1 MSELTLNGHTVT
13 TGDTVFARCIY
24 TGAETTATITS
35 ISPDKSD
42 TRFKTA
48 DGMEFLVKHIPTG
61 NLLAIPFPVPGMDK
75 VLRYQVYASRE
86 FAEYGEHYECLGVAM
101 RELEDY
107 IEPPENNPL
116 VDAANPDYAGIKR
129 TAEKMRLHL
138 DELLSWLKDKDI
150 SG

>member
-1 MSELTLNGHTVT
+1 MTELTINGRTVT

-35 ISPDKSD
+35 ISPDRSD
-42 TRFKTA
+42 THFKTA
-48 DGMEFLVKHIPTG
+48 DGIDFQVKRIPYG
-61 NLLAIPFPVPGMDK
+61 NLLAIPFLVPGMDK

-86 FAEYGEHYECLGVAM
+86 FAEYGKHYENLGAAM

-116 VDAANPDYAGIKR
+116 VDAANPDYANIKR

-138 DELLSWLKDKDI
+138 DELLSWVKNKKY
-150 SG
+150 